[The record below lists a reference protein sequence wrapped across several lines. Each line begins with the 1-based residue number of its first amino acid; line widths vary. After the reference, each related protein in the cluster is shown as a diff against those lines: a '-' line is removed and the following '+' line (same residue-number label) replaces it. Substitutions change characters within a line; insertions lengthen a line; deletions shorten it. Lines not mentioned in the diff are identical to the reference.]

1 MKRKMWFQNVKIK
14 LIVVGIIIL
23 IGFVIFLSCGIGKL
37 LYLFELL
44 TLLGYARPV
53 LPAILG
59 WGGGRDYKRTAA
71 RLYYL
76 ITFEY
81 FKSTAERLYALNTR
95 RLHSQRTEF
104 SLAVTAS
111 SFGFRTEKRP
121 SRLGARLATT

>member
-1 MKRKMWFQNVKIK
+1 MKRKMWFQNMKIK

-59 WGGGRDYKRTAA
+59 WGGGRVDKINHYHICAPC
-71 RLYYL
+71 
-76 ITFEY
+76 
-81 FKSTAERLYALNTR
+81 N
-95 RLHSQRTEF
+95 
-104 SLAVTAS
+104 VMD
-111 SFGFRTEKRP
+111 P
-121 SRLGARLATT
+121 